1 MWNKIYRVYAFQ
13 MKQVRS
19 NQRIMMIFILI
30 AIFVFSNLQGVLD
43 FSIDVGVSVT
53 PWAFSHITSD
63 YICQLVIMAGAVALF
78 CDAPFKNDLTKY
90 VLPRAGYTPWIVGH
104 CMYIVALSLLY
115 VCVVLLFSILPLLP
129 NIQFDDGWGKIWGT
143 LARTIMGSQYGI
155 PFTVDDYVIGAYTPW
170 QATLLS
176 FLLSWSC
183 CVWLGLVTYFFNT
196 VSNSYVGTFVAAG
209 FVLMDITVANEWL
222 PWFYKISP
230 VTLAQLQALKG
241 NQSLYR
247 VTLEYALWF
256 FGVTIVCLLVGS
268 VVIPKI
274 QSIRRR
280 RK

>member
-1 MWNKIYRVYAFQ
+1 MLNKIHRVYAFQ
-13 MKQVRS
+13 MKQVLS
-19 NQRIMMIFILI
+19 NQRIILICILI
-30 AIFVFSNLQGVLD
+30 AVFVFSNLQGVLD
-43 FSIDVGVSVT
+43 FSSDVGISVR
-53 PWAFSHITSD
+53 PWAFPHITSD

-78 CDAPFKNDLTKY
+78 CDAPFKSDITNY
-90 VLPRAGYTPWIVGH
+90 ILPRAGHTAWIVGH
-104 CMYIVALSLLY
+104 CMYIVVLSLLY

-129 NIQFDDGWGKIWGT
+129 NIQFDSGWGKIWGT
-143 LARTIMGSQYGI
+143 LARTIVGSQYGI
-155 PFTVDDYVIGAYTPW
+155 PFTVDDYIIGAYTPW
-170 QATLLS
+170 QATMLS

-183 CVWLGLVTYFFNT
+183 CVWLGLITYFINAA
-196 VSNSYVGTFVAAG
+196 SNSYVGTFVAAG

-241 NQSLYR
+241 NQSLYQ

-256 FGVTIVCLLVGS
+256 FGISIVCLLAGCVAT
-268 VVIPKI
+268 PQI

>member
-1 MWNKIYRVYAFQ
+1 MWNKIYRIYAFQ
-13 MKQVRS
+13 MKQVWS
-19 NQRIMMIFILI
+19 NQRIMLIFILI

-43 FSIDVGVSVT
+43 FSVDVEIPVT
-53 PWAFSHITSD
+53 PWALSHITSD

-78 CDAPFKNDLTKY
+78 CDAPFKNDITKY
-90 VLPRAGYTPWIVGH
+90 ILPRAGYTAWIGGH
-104 CMYIVALSLLY
+104 CLYILVLSLLY

-129 NIQFDDGWGKIWGT
+129 NIQLDGSWGKIWGT
-143 LARTIMGSQYGI
+143 LARTNIDSQYGI
-155 PFTVDDYVIGAYTPW
+155 PFIVDDYLIGAYAPW
-170 QATLLS
+170 QATILS

-241 NQSLYR
+241 SQSLYR

-256 FGVTIVCLLVGS
+256 FGISIVCLLAGCVLT
-268 VVIPKI
+268 PKI
-274 QSIRRR
+274 QSIRRK

>member
-1 MWNKIYRVYAFQ
+1 MLNKIHRVYAFQ
-13 MKQVRS
+13 MKQVLS
-19 NQRIMMIFILI
+19 NQRIILICILI
-30 AIFVFSNLQGVLD
+30 AVFVFSNLQGVLD
-43 FSIDVGVSVT
+43 FSTDVGISVT
-53 PWAFSHITSD
+53 PWALSHITSD

-78 CDAPFKNDLTKY
+78 CDVPFKNDLTKY
-90 VLPRAGYTPWIVGH
+90 ILPRAGYTPWIVGH
-104 CMYIVALSLLY
+104 CMYIVVLSLLY
-115 VCVVLLFSILPLLP
+115 VCVILLSSILPLLP
-129 NIQFDDGWGKIWGT
+129 NIQFDDSWGKIWGT

-183 CVWLGLVTYFFNT
+183 CVWLGLVMYFFNT

-241 NQSLYR
+241 SQSLYR

-256 FGVTIVCLLVGS
+256 FGISIVCLLAGC
-268 VVIPKI
+268 VVTPKI
-274 QSIRRR
+274 QSIRRK